1 MATKPKRDYSKYL
14 PLFQVYDDLN
24 KKANDNRPYLF
35 MHALIELVEIN
46 STKTAPS
53 KASTYAKS
61 ANTPVGAV
69 VAPTHTT
76 KFNVE
81 LGTFNNV
88 ILEVMNYIGHKYN
101 YTNLKDY
108 SGMQDGG
115 NNNTKGT
122 LSNLYD
128 VLTSI
133 GNQANMAQYKKK
145 ITNFTPAEKTNHE
158 NLVKELRKNVIFQLE
173 TYIAQLVSYIQEKTP
188 PLLKTLAMDSTNQLN
203 FFGLLFYDKT
213 GTMKSTSLD
222 FGEFKLDKSKAPTTT
237 LYSYPR
243 LVEYYTFVIPSIS
256 ESGTSIYGNV
266 YKALQYT
273 DFKSFNINLEK
284 WMNRYKNLEYNLP
297 IPIQTVSWDGGL
309 THSLGRQEDFYFI
322 DEKGRL
328 NILDK
333 TTDTYKLVPW
343 DEFKQNCHGSYVN
356 DDDFRCS
363 DYIINCLRNNSGDSI
378 QKCKE
383 YLQDKSF
390 YENATREV
398 EKINMNMVY
407 LTLTTLQF
415 QTVQENGFHKYVNFD
430 TWVEHLKELNKEEQ
444 DAIKQNDKLKDYLDA
459 LVSKANRYATITALT
474 TLNPGADSKKYA
486 DDLKKKFTESKSTTP
501 PTQKPFTKRVFVVMS
516 GGGNTNTIQTLYN
529 SILDFQNLLED
540 TTYTNDR
547 FKLLVPQQ
555 GGASY
560 SNISDILNFVVKQQN
575 DGNMRMHPRSQYK
588 LSTHLNKILG
598 NIVNLLKD
606 KGLTFNEG
614 DKQAFEKKIMEL
626 TDLENLLTDRFITI
640 GKVSYGLLND
650 DPKTAELKKKG
661 VISYNDMKQVYGL
674 LDDTQNL
681 QNKINKKTGRI
692 HKAIVYLT
700 SQLIPSGM
708 APVFIP

>member
-35 MHALIELVEIN
+35 MHALLELGEIK
-46 STKTAPS
+46 STGKAPS
-53 KASTYAKS
+53 KASAYKKS
-61 ANTPVGAV
+61 ATTPHGAP
-69 VAPTHTT
+69 VAPTSTT
-76 KFNVE
+76 NFNVE
-81 LGTFNNV
+81 LGTFDDV

-101 YTNLKDY
+101 YTNLIDY
-108 SGMQDGG
+108 SGIKATG
-115 NNNTKGT
+115 NNTKGT
-122 LSNLYD
+122 LSTLHD

-133 GNQANMAQYKKK
+133 GTPMNMTQYKQK
-145 ITNFTPAEKTNHE
+145 ITSFTPAEKTNHE
-158 NLVKELRKNVIFQLE
+158 NLVKELRKNVIYQLE

-203 FFGLLFYDKT
+203 FFGLLFYDKN
-213 GTMKSTSLD
+213 GAMKKTSLE
-222 FGEFKLDKSKAPTTT
+222 FGEFILDKNKATTKI
-237 LYSYPR
+237 LFSYPK
-243 LVEYYTFVIPSIS
+243 LLDYYTFVIPSILD
-256 ESGTSIYGNV
+256 SGTYIYGNV

-284 WMNRYKNLEYNLP
+284 WMNRYKTLEYNLP

-322 DEKGRL
+322 DEKGQL
-328 NILDK
+328 NKLDK
-333 TTDTYKLVPW
+333 TTDTHKLVPW

-363 DYIINCLRNNSGDSI
+363 DYIMNCLRNNSGDSI

-398 EKINMNMVY
+398 DNINMNMVH

-415 QTVQENGFHKYVNFD
+415 PTVQENGFHKYVNFD
-430 TWVEHLKELNKEEQ
+430 TWVEHLKELKKEEQ

-501 PTQKPFTKRVFVVMS
+501 TQKQFTKRVFVVMS

-547 FKLLVPQQ
+547 FKMLVPQQ

-575 DGNMRMHPRSQYK
+575 DGNMKMHPRSQYK

-640 GKVSYGLLND
+640 GRVSYGLLND
-650 DPKTAELKKKG
+650 ESKTAELKKKG

-700 SQLIPSGM
+700 SRLIPSGVIP
-708 APVFIP
+708 AFIP